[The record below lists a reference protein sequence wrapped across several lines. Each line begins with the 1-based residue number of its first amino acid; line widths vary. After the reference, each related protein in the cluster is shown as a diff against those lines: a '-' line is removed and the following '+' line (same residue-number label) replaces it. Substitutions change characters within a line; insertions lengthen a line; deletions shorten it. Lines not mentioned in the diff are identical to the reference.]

1 MKTFNIEKYIEALNN
16 LLGSDNAYYQ
26 GDKDRDAIV
35 ELIVAAKELA
45 EENSRLR
52 TFKEYFDELYGKGL
66 EVANWHFNGTLEPF
80 DNFYESAQEMLEDNN
95 NERT

>member
-35 ELIVAAKELA
+35 ELIVMARELAKE
-45 EENSRLR
+45 
-52 TFKEYFDELYGKGL
+52 
-66 EVANWHFNGTLEPF
+66 
-80 DNFYESAQEMLEDNN
+80 
-95 NERT
+95 NERLKKRLSENENFKSN

>member
-35 ELIVAAKELA
+35 ELIVMARELTKE
-45 EENSRLR
+45 
-52 TFKEYFDELYGKGL
+52 
-66 EVANWHFNGTLEPF
+66 
-80 DNFYESAQEMLEDNN
+80 
-95 NERT
+95 NERLKKRLSENENLKSN